1 MEGRG
6 GAVGRFHRRGYAI
19 LDCVAT
25 QDLHLK
31 DAPAPCASAREKL
44 GQGWEPAALLP
55 VVAPLAALLL
65 TSVLRVYFPG
75 LLMDALFV
83 LAVLG
88 LGLPLLRNPG
98 PWPRAALLCFAAL
111 AALYG
116 LGLALKFSDEGV
128 RNLAAILCAAVIFLF
143 GFRNA
148 AELASRRALAVLL
161 LIAMAALAPLCL
173 PPVRL
178 DLHTLSAVCGYSFL
192 ILGLRFACRGR
203 PRLEALAFLLAVV
216 AAFTLGNRSL
226 ALAVLAG
233 YAAYWAGKLV
243 LRNRRWMAGL
253 AAGLGLLI
261 CSLVALLAGLRGLD
275 GMQELDRFAK
285 ASIGAKVQSG
295 RQVVWD
301 LTLSGIAA
309 SPWLGHGPGAHLAAS
324 ILPPPEEASE
334 APADARQAAALSCLE
349 QRSPG
354 LAADCALLLNIRHI
368 LIGTGGDRR
377 MLWTWNVRSPLSRW
391 RGLVQGG
398 DPPRIIGLNLRGF
411 RLRGSIPPQLGNLD
425 GLQVLNLSANQLEG
439 AIPPELGKL
448 RNLQHL
454 ALTGNQ
460 LTGRIPPELADLQ
473 GLQRL
478 RLGDN
483 DLSGCVPLKL
493 HERHEALSG
502 LIELPVCETQGGEAP
517 GPETASLGALT
528 AEQVRWLPSLRSAP
542 KVSKSAHNLFLQVGL
557 QTGIPGMA
565 ALALLFASLLFGLA
579 APQGGADE
587 PMRCFAL
594 AALVTVIMHSAFEVF
609 LLQDNMVVAAIAW
622 LLLGLGAGLA
632 AGRPCIPA
640 RPKGESSA

>member
-31 DAPAPCASAREKL
+31 DAPAPCASAHEKL

-75 LLMDALFV
+75 MLMDALFV

-116 LGLALKFSDEGV
+116 LGLALEFSDEGV
-128 RNLAAILCAAVIFLF
+128 RNLAAILCVAVIFLF

-226 ALAVLAG
+226 AFAVLAG

-275 GMQELDRFAK
+275 SMQELDRFAK

-368 LIGTGGDRR
+368 LIGTEGDRR

-398 DPPRIIGLNLRGF
+398 DPPRIIGLNLRRS

-478 RLGDN
+478 RLGGN

-502 LIELPVCETQGGEAP
+502 LIELPVCETQKGGAP
-517 GPETASLGALT
+517 EPETASLGTLT
-528 AEQVRWLPSLRSAP
+528 AEQARWIPSLRSAP
-542 KVSKSAHNLFLQVGL
+542 KASKSAHNLFLQVGL
-557 QTGIPGMA
+557 QAGIPGMT
-565 ALALLFASLLFGLA
+565 ALAALFASLLFGLA
-579 APQGGADE
+579 APQGGAAE
-587 PMRCFAL
+587 PVRRFAL
-594 AALVTVIMHSAFEVF
+594 AALVTVIVHSAFEVF

-632 AGRPCIPA
+632 IGRPCIPA

>member
-1 MEGRG
+1 M
-6 GAVGRFHRRGYAI
+6 
-19 LDCVAT
+19 AT
-25 QDLHLK
+25 QDLHLQ
-31 DAPAPCASAREKL
+31 DAPAPCASRRGKL
-44 GQGWEPAALLP
+44 GQGWGPAALLP

-75 LLMDALFV
+75 LLTDALFV

-88 LGLPLLRNPG
+88 LGLPLLRKPG
-98 PWPRAALLCFAAL
+98 PWPLAALCCLAAL

-116 LGLALKFSDEGV
+116 LGLALEFSDEGV

-143 GFRNA
+143 GFHNA
-148 AELASRRALAVLL
+148 AELASRRALAILL
-161 LIAMAALAPLCL
+161 PIAMAALAPLCL

-192 ILGLRFACRGR
+192 ILGLRFACRGW
-203 PRLEALAFLLAVV
+203 PRREALAFLLAVV
-216 AAFTLGNRSL
+216 AAFVLGNRSL
-226 ALAVLAG
+226 AFAVLAG
-233 YAAYWAGKLV
+233 YAAYWAGKLA

-261 CSLVALLAGLRGLD
+261 CFLVALLAGLRGAD
-275 GMQELDRFAK
+275 GMRELDRLAR
-285 ASIGAKVQSG
+285 ASIGGKVQSG
-295 RQVVWD
+295 RQVVWG
-301 LTLSGIAA
+301 LTLGGIAA
-309 SPWLGHGPGAHLAAS
+309 SPWLGHGPGAQLAAS

-334 APADARQAAALSCLE
+334 SPADARQTAALSCLE

-368 LIGTGGDRR
+368 LTGTEGDRR

-391 RGLVQGG
+391 RGLVWGG
-398 DPPRIIGLNLRGF
+398 DPPRIIGLNLRRS
-411 RLRGSIPPQLGNLD
+411 RLSGSIPPQLGNLD

-448 RNLQHL
+448 RNLRHL
-454 ALTGNQ
+454 ALAGNQ
-460 LTGRIPPELADLQ
+460 LTGRIPPQLADLP

-478 RLGDN
+478 QLGGN

-493 HERHEALSG
+493 HERHETLSG
-502 LIELPVCETQGGEAP
+502 RVALPVCGTQEGGVP
-517 GPETASLGALT
+517 GPETASLSTLT
-528 AEQVRWLPSLRSAP
+528 AEQAPWIPSLRSAP
-542 KVSKSAHNLFLQVGL
+542 KASKSAHNLFLQVGL

-565 ALALLFASLLFGLA
+565 ALALLFASLLLGLA
-579 APQGGADE
+579 APRGGAAE
-587 PMRCFAL
+587 PVRRFAL
-594 AALVTVIMHSAFEVF
+594 AALVTVIVHSAFEVF

-632 AGRPCIPA
+632 AAARPCIPA
-640 RPKGESSA
+640 RPKGESPA